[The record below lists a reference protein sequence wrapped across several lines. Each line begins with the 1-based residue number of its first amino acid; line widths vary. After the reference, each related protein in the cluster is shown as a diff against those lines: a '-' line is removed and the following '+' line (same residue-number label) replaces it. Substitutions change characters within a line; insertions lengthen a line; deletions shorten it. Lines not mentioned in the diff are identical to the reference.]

1 MFWGLKEDLGKDKE
15 SYIAQLFV
23 KNGSEILDSRNLSFS
38 YQSPVHS
45 KFKLVDFSAD
55 SKKAFAMITL
65 KSSTDLSPGLRSVQ
79 IPEPNVINLNLK
91 LLSGNEVVY
100 SESQENI
107 FNCRLFIGHRLSNLI
122 RHPSLFFF
130 FYLFKPFVPKPFSV
144 YMRIQGLTVIYTHYN
159 FKSSFN
165 STIFQYYCQQV

>member
-15 SYIAQLFV
+15 SYIAHLFV

-65 KSSTDLSPGLRSVQ
+65 KSSTDLSTGLRSVQ
-79 IPEPNVINLNLK
+79 IPEPIVINLNLK

-107 FNCRLFIGHRLSNLI
+107 FNCRLLQTDLLALPPGKRQELHGSPELTFLI
-122 RHPSLFFF
+122 SLQ
-130 FYLFKPFVPKPFSV
+130 STD
-144 YMRIQGLTVIYTHYN
+144 RISKQ
-159 FKSSFN
+159 KKK
-165 STIFQYYCQQV
+165 